1 MDAHHE
7 RLNFQM
13 TRISEVNQHL
23 NALMETSEKVSML
36 LGRYISNMGKKILY
50 DCLFYNS

>member
-1 MDAHHE
+1 MDAHQE

-23 NALMETSEKVSML
+23 NALMETSEKVNFVN
-36 LGRYISNMGKKILY
+36 YIV
-50 DCLFYNS
+50 LFALH